1 MGLISGRQ
9 HYQRMLRAAVKP
21 LIHPTAPALGVWYGL
36 EAALKQVTAKIA
48 DADEGNRRAEIAG
61 LDEVSSA
68 CEGL

>member
-1 MGLISGRQ
+1 
-9 HYQRMLRAAVKP
+9 
-21 LIHPTAPALGVWYGL
+21 VWYGL